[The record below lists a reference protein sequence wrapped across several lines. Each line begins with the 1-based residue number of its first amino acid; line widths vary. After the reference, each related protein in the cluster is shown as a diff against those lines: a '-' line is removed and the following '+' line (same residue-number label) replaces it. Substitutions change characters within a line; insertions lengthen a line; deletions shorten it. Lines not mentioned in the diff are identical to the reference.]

1 MKINKNTLKT
11 IMSKF
16 NSVSNRLLQSSYD
29 NYLNDLR
36 RLCNYIEANE
46 LIMEYINSCG
56 GYNSKMES
64 LLDEFLYQSGKIQ
77 FSIDEDKET
86 SEIYSYLKTICNRD
100 YNSLPLGI
108 ILPYSSS
115 RKFADMLK
123 EFNHCVVLALINNIS
138 DYLKK
143 VGIEMGMD
151 DNVTYNI
158 NGQQVNI
165 ANDNASITA
174 IQNNNGIDDNELHKL
189 VEAMKSALN
198 PKLPSEDRADAE
210 ESINIIESEL
220 SSGNPDEQ
228 KVKSQ
233 FKLLK
238 RLDVGVKF
246 ASACCSL
253 LTFADKIF
261 PFLAEVAPFYQNLLK

>member
-1 MKINKNTLKT
+1 MEINKTTLKT

-16 NSVSNRLLQSSYD
+16 NSVSNRLLQSSYG
-29 NYLNDLR
+29 NYLDDLR
-36 RLCNYIEANE
+36 RFCNYIEANE
-46 LIMEYINSCG
+46 LIMEYIDSCG
-56 GYNSKMES
+56 GFNSEMES
-64 LLDEFLYQSGKIQ
+64 LLDECLHQGGKIQ
-77 FSIDEDKET
+77 FSIDEDEET
-86 SEIYSYLKTICNRD
+86 LQIYSYIKTICDRD
-100 YNSLPLGI
+100 YTSLPPGI

-115 RKFADMLK
+115 NKFADMLQ
-123 EFNHCVVLALINNIS
+123 EFNHCVVLALINHIS

-174 IQNNNGIDDNELHKL
+174 IQNNNGIDVNELHKL
-189 VEAMKSALN
+189 VEAMKAGLSPHLS
-198 PKLPSEDRADAE
+198 SEDKADAE
-210 ESINIIESEL
+210 ESIDIIKAEL
-220 SSGNPDEQ
+220 SSGSPDEQ

-253 LTFADKIF
+253 LTFADRVF

>member
-1 MKINKNTLKT
+1 
-11 IMSKF
+11 MSKF
-16 NSVSNRLLQSSYD
+16 NSVSNRLLQSSYG
-29 NYLNDLR
+29 NYLDDLR
-36 RLCNYIEANE
+36 RFCNYIEANE
-46 LIMEYINSCG
+46 LIMEYIDSCG
-56 GYNSKMES
+56 GFNSEMES
-64 LLDEFLYQSGKIQ
+64 LLDECLHQGGKIQ
-77 FSIDEDKET
+77 FSIDEDEET
-86 SEIYSYLKTICNRD
+86 LQIYSYIKTICDRD
-100 YNSLPLGI
+100 YTSLPPGI

-115 RKFADMLK
+115 NKFADMLQ
-123 EFNHCVVLALINNIS
+123 EFNHCVVLALINHIS

-174 IQNNNGIDDNELHKL
+174 IQNNNGIDVNELHKL
-189 VEAMKSALN
+189 VEAMKAGLSPHLS
-198 PKLPSEDRADAE
+198 SEDKADAE
-210 ESINIIESEL
+210 ESIDIIKAEL
-220 SSGNPDEQ
+220 SSGSHKKQ

-253 LTFADKIF
+253 LTFADKVF

>member
-1 MKINKNTLKT
+1 MEINKTTLKT

-16 NSVSNRLLQSSYD
+16 NSISNRLLQSSYD
-29 NYLNDLR
+29 NYLDDLR
-36 RLCNYIEANE
+36 RFCNYLEANE
-46 LIMEYINSCG
+46 LIMEYLNSCG
-56 GYNSKMES
+56 GYNSEMET
-64 LLDEFLYQSGKIQ
+64 LLDECLHQGGKIQ
-77 FSIDEDKET
+77 FSLDEDMET
-86 SEIYSYLKTICNRD
+86 SEIYTYLKTISNRNYD
-100 YNSLPLGI
+100 RLPLGI
-108 ILPYSSS
+108 IHPYSSS
-115 RKFADMLK
+115 NKFADMLK
-123 EFNHCVVLALINNIS
+123 EFNHCVVLALINHIS

-165 ANDNASITA
+165 ANDNANITA
-174 IQNNNGIDDNELHKL
+174 IQNNNGINADELHKL
-189 VEAMKSALN
+189 IEVMKSELN
-198 PKLPSEDRADAE
+198 PNLSPEDKADAE
-210 ESINIIESEL
+210 ESIDIIESEL
-220 SSGNPDEQ
+220 KSGNPDEQ

-253 LTFADKIF
+253 LTFADKMF

>member
-1 MKINKNTLKT
+1 
-11 IMSKF
+11 MSKF
-16 NSVSNRLLQSSYD
+16 NSISNRLLQSSYG
-29 NYLNDLR
+29 NYLDDLR
-36 RLCNYIEANE
+36 RFCNYIEANE
-46 LIMEYINSCG
+46 LIKEYIDSCG
-56 GYNSKMES
+56 GFNSEMES
-64 LLDEFLYQSGKIQ
+64 LLDECLHQGGKIQ
-77 FSIDEDKET
+77 FSIDEDEET
-86 SEIYSYLKTICNRD
+86 SQIYSYIKTICNRD
-100 YNSLPLGI
+100 YTSLPPGI
-108 ILPYSSS
+108 ILTYSSS
-115 RKFADMLK
+115 NKFADMLK
-123 EFNHCVVLALINNIS
+123 EFNHCVVLALINHIS

-174 IQNNNGIDDNELHKL
+174 IQNNNGIDVNELHKL
-189 VEAMKSALN
+189 VEAMKAGLSPHLS
-198 PKLPSEDRADAE
+198 SEDKADAE
-210 ESINIIESEL
+210 ESIDIIEAEL
-220 SSGNPDEQ
+220 SSGSPDEQ

-246 ASACCSL
+246 TSACCSL
-253 LTFADKIF
+253 LTFADKVF

>member
-1 MKINKNTLKT
+1 
-11 IMSKF
+11 MSKF
-16 NSVSNRLLQSSYD
+16 NSVSNRLLQSSYG
-29 NYLNDLR
+29 NYLDDLR
-36 RLCNYIEANE
+36 RFCNYLEANE
-46 LIMEYINSCG
+46 LIMEYIDSCG
-56 GYNSKMES
+56 GFNSEMES
-64 LLDEFLYQSGKIQ
+64 LLDECLHQGGKIQ
-77 FSIDEDKET
+77 FSIDEDEET
-86 SEIYSYLKTICNRD
+86 SEIYSYIKIICNRD
-100 YNSLPLGI
+100 YDSLPPGI

-115 RKFADMLK
+115 NKFADMLK
-123 EFNHCVVLALINNIS
+123 EFNHCVILALINHIS

-174 IQNNNGIDDNELHKL
+174 IQNNNGIDANELHKL
-189 VEAMKSALN
+189 IEAMKSDLN
-198 PKLPSEDRADAE
+198 PNLSSEDRADAE
-210 ESINIIESEL
+210 ESIDIIESEL
-220 SSGNPDEQ
+220 SSGSPDKQ

-253 LTFADKIF
+253 LTFADKVF

>member
-1 MKINKNTLKT
+1 MEINKTTLKT

-16 NSVSNRLLQSSYD
+16 NSVSNRLLQSSYG
-29 NYLNDLR
+29 NYLDDLR
-36 RLCNYIEANE
+36 RFCNYIEANE
-46 LIMEYINSCG
+46 LIMEYIDSCG
-56 GYNSKMES
+56 GFNSEMES
-64 LLDEFLYQSGKIQ
+64 LLDECLHQGGKIQ
-77 FSIDEDKET
+77 FSIDEDEET
-86 SEIYSYLKTICNRD
+86 LQIYSYIKTICDRD
-100 YNSLPLGI
+100 YTSLPPGI

-115 RKFADMLK
+115 NKFADMLQ
-123 EFNHCVVLALINNIS
+123 EFNHCVVLALINHIS

-174 IQNNNGIDDNELHKL
+174 IQNNNGIDVNELHKL
-189 VEAMKSALN
+189 VEAMKAGLSPHLS
-198 PKLPSEDRADAE
+198 SEDKADAE
-210 ESINIIESEL
+210 ESIDIIKAEL
-220 SSGNPDEQ
+220 SSGSPDEQ

-253 LTFADKIF
+253 LTFADKVF
-261 PFLAEVAPFYQNLLK
+261 PFLAEVEPFYQNLLK

>member
-1 MKINKNTLKT
+1 
-11 IMSKF
+11 MSKF

-29 NYLNDLR
+29 NYLDDLR
-36 RLCNYIEANE
+36 RFCNYIEANE

-56 GYNSKMES
+56 GYNSEMES
-64 LLDEFLYQSGKIQ
+64 LLDECLHQGVKIQ
-77 FSIDEDKET
+77 FSLYEDVET
-86 SEIYSYLKTICNRD
+86 SEIYSYLKVICNRD
-100 YNSLPLGI
+100 YDRLPYGI

-115 RKFADMLK
+115 HKFADMLK
-123 EFNHCVVLALINNIS
+123 EFNHCVVLALINHIS

-143 VGIEMGMD
+143 VGIEMGVD

-165 ANDNASITA
+165 ANDNANITA
-174 IQNNNGIDDNELHKL
+174 IQNNNGINADELHKL
-189 VEAMKSALN
+189 IETMKSDLN
-198 PKLPSEDRADAE
+198 PNLSPEDRADAE
-210 ESINIIESEL
+210 ESIDIIESEL
-220 SSGNPDEQ
+220 KSDNPDEQ

>member
-1 MKINKNTLKT
+1 MEINKTTLKT

-16 NSVSNRLLQSSYD
+16 NSVSSRLLQSSYD

-36 RLCNYIEANE
+36 RFCNYIEANE
-46 LIMEYINSCG
+46 LIMEYIDSCG
-56 GYNSKMES
+56 GFNSEIES
-64 LLDEFLYQSGKIQ
+64 LLDEYLPQCRKIQ
-77 FSIDEDKET
+77 FSIDEDEET
-86 SEIYSYLKTICNRD
+86 SEIYSYIRLICKRD
-100 YNSLPLGI
+100 YTSLPLGI
-108 ILPYSSS
+108 LLPYSSS
-115 RKFADMLK
+115 SKFADKLK
-123 EFNHCVVLALINNIS
+123 EFNHCVVLALINHIS

-151 DNVTYNI
+151 DNVIYNI

-165 ANDNASITA
+165 ANDNANITA
-174 IQNNNGIDDNELHKL
+174 IQHNNGIDVNELHKL
-189 VEAMKSALN
+189 VEAMKAELS
-198 PKLPSEDRADAE
+198 PSLSPEDKADAE
-210 ESINIIESEL
+210 ESIDIIESEL
-220 SSGNPDEQ
+220 SSDSPDEQ

-253 LTFADKIF
+253 LTFADKVF

>member
-1 MKINKNTLKT
+1 
-11 IMSKF
+11 MSKF
-16 NSVSNRLLQSSYD
+16 NSVSNRLLQSSYG
-29 NYLNDLR
+29 NYLDDLR
-36 RLCNYIEANE
+36 RFCNYIEANE
-46 LIMEYINSCG
+46 LIMEYIDSCG
-56 GYNSKMES
+56 GFNSEMES
-64 LLDEFLYQSGKIQ
+64 LLDECLHQGGKIQ
-77 FSIDEDKET
+77 FSIDEDEET
-86 SEIYSYLKTICNRD
+86 LQIYSYIKTICDRD
-100 YNSLPLGI
+100 YTSLPPGI

-115 RKFADMLK
+115 NKFADMLQ
-123 EFNHCVVLALINNIS
+123 EFNHCVVLALINHIS

-165 ANDNASITA
+165 ANDNANITA
-174 IQNNNGIDDNELHKL
+174 IQNNNGIDVNELHKL
-189 VEAMKSALN
+189 VEAMKAGLSPHLS
-198 PKLPSEDRADAE
+198 SEDKADAE
-210 ESINIIESEL
+210 ESIDIIKAEL
-220 SSGNPDEQ
+220 SSGSPDEQ

-253 LTFADKIF
+253 LTFADKVF